1 MTEYGLIANLLAAP
15 IVNLLITPMALLAMV
30 AMP

>member
-15 IVNLLITPMALLAMV
+15 IVSLLIMPMALLAMV